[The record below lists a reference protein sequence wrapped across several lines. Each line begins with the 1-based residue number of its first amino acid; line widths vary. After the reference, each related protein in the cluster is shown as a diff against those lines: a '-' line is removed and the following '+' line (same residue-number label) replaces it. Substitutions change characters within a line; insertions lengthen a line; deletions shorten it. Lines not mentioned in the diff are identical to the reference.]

1 MGLWTRTITTTGC
14 LLLQQQLTNALHN
27 IITLNDVFFN
37 TSSHARARVDNC
49 IGMNELNVTE
59 IIATDNQPEL

>member
-1 MGLWTRTITTTGC
+1 MTFFSTPPPIHAPGWG
-14 LLLQQQLTNALHN
+14 ALSQA
-27 IITLNDVFFN
+27 L
-37 TSSHARARVDNC
+37 DNC